1 MDKPA
6 GVTSADVVARLKRR
20 LGGAKVGHTG
30 TLDPFATGVMV
41 CCVNRATKLAR
52 FFLTGVKTYEATLCL
67 GIETDTQD
75 PTGRVTATGDTGSLS
90 ESTVLAALSQFKGDL
105 LQAPPV
111 FSALKHQGTPLYK
124 LARSGHPVQKPPRPV
139 HISAIDVIKMALP
152 DVVFSVTCSAG
163 TYIRTLCADIGCVLG
178 CGGHLKALRRVES
191 CGFSIDESI
200 RLDDLDDLAASGDIW
215 GRMVSMGKALR
226 HIPPVV
232 VDSGLAEHILQ
243 GRKLTRQGLGLTE
256 GIDLTGYIKVVDTHH
271 HLLAVLRAEGDAIT
285 YGCVFPRRQ
294 DDPL

>member
-6 GVTSADVVARLKRR
+6 GLTSADVVARLKRR

-52 FFLTGVKTYEATLCL
+52 FFLTGGKTYVATLCL

-90 ESTVLAALSQFKGDL
+90 KSAVLAALSQFQGDL

-152 DVVFSVTCSAG
+152 EVVFSVTCSAG
-163 TYIRTLCADIGCVLG
+163 TYIRTLCADIGGMLG

-191 CGFSIDESI
+191 CGFGIGESI
-200 RLDDLDDLAASGDIW
+200 RLDDLDDLVASGDIW
-215 GRMVSMGKALR
+215 TRVISMGEALR
-226 HIPPVV
+226 HIPQVV
-232 VDSGLAEHILQ
+232 ADPGLAEHILQ
-243 GRKLTRQGLGLTE
+243 GRQLTKQRLGLE
-256 GIDLTGYIKVVDTHH
+256 GGMGSTDYIKIVDTHH
-271 HLLAVLRAEGDAIT
+271 HLLAVLRAEGDAVT

-294 DDPL
+294 NGPP